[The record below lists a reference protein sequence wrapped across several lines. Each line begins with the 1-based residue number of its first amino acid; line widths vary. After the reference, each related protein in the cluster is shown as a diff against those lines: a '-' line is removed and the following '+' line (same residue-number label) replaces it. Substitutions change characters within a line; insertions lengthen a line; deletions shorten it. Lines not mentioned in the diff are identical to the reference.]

1 MTHPDQLPLDTPP
14 PAPRRTEEQERN
26 AMRAFLQRSEV
37 RLSTMHRVAVGFLS
51 GAGLLFLLPVFFKD
65 AILIIVRELIDYPA
79 TMPPEVTSRGAFM
92 VVFLYSALL
101 YPFVLSVGVPVI
113 ALVQLLR
120 DIVRFYFTGHAPGFP
135 ETYFNPRF
143 ALTGIAFSP
152 DESENIKSKVMI
164 HQYGSDLIN
173 FIVPFDEVQAHY
185 YDEVIDYPERN
196 IVPRTRKLP
205 LLVRGGILHVVPDK
219 ELKDLND
226 EDALMVSRET
236 QGTTI
241 IQDERQRS
249 VKDVDRFN
257 AALGLAGFVERPL
270 HQEVAKTEVS
280 LVRHALNLRRLVL
293 RYFQALLIFLWTIFL
308 SFGMLP
314 FLNDDRIPNLLVFT
328 IGYFLWALI
337 TPIVVELPVRWLISY
352 FPPENRRSVL
362 AKLEQSDGMQRFAQ
376 RVKLLCYASILLSAI
391 AVILEV
397 WLRFGV

>member
-14 PAPRRTEEQERN
+14 PAPRRTEDQERN

-51 GAGLLFLLPVFFKD
+51 GAGLLFLLPIFFKD

-79 TMPPEVTSRGAFM
+79 TMPPEVTSYGAFM
-92 VVFLYSALL
+92 VVFLYSALI
-101 YPFVLSVGVPVI
+101 YPFVLSVGVPVV

-152 DESENIKSKVMI
+152 DESESIKSKVMI

-185 YDEVIDYPERN
+185 YDQVIDYPERN

-205 LLVRGGILHVVPDK
+205 LLVRGGILHVASDK
-219 ELKDLND
+219 ELRDLND

-314 FLNDDRIPNLLVFT
+314 FLNDTRIPNLLVFT

-352 FPPENRRSVL
+352 FPPENRRTVL
-362 AKLEQSDGMQRFAQ
+362 AKLEQSDGMQRFAR
-376 RVKLLCYASILLSAI
+376 RVKLVCYASILLSAI
-391 AVILEV
+391 AVVLEV
-397 WLRFGV
+397 WLRFGA